1 MSAALEDYAIAEE
14 KMLQAALR
22 TLMTERGLSGI
33 GAQASAKDITDTSAG
48 LALAARDLYRATD
61 ALPRERQPKGWVTT

>member
-33 GAQASAKDITDTSAG
+33 GAGASAKDITDTSAG
-48 LALAARDLYRATD
+48 LALAARDLTRAVD
-61 ALPRERQPKGWVTT
+61 ELPRERQPKGWAQ